1 MALIPFITGVIILL
15 FIGFVYASYQVFL
28 KKSVPPVRVRPG
40 LIYRVLIGYIF
51 VLSVLALVFFS
62 FIQPKLPEYEHTQM
76 EGYEVEYETEEAWIY
91 RQVTPEFLHDQREI
105 TVEGDVFHIR
115 TSLTEEELL
124 EQQGVTIVIERT
136 QDTRSSVGVEQYTGR
151 GDITIPAYI
160 DITDKLSPNTYG
172 YAADGIEIVENNQMD
187 RITLAIFARP
197 VIDRQFQKESTTIVD
212 TSTGYGMGME
222 SEVLRLRVPEHM
234 EIKIDDVLEEIVY
247 EKH

>member
-15 FIGFVYASYQVFL
+15 FIGFVYASYHVFL

-51 VLSVLALVFFS
+51 VLAVLALVFFS
-62 FIQPKLPEYEHTQM
+62 FIQPKLPEYEHRQM
-76 EGYEVEYETEEAWIY
+76 EGYEVEYETEEAWVY

-124 EQQGVTIVIERT
+124 EQGSPTIVIERR

-151 GDITIPAYI
+151 GDLTIPAYI
-160 DITDKLSPNTYG
+160 DITDKLRPNEYG
-172 YAADGIEIVENNQMD
+172 YGADGIEIKENNQTD
-187 RITLAIFARP
+187 KIKLAILARP
-197 VIDRQFQKESTTIVD
+197 VMDRQFQKGP
-212 TSTGYGMGME
+212 TSLVNTSMGYGMGME
-222 SEVLRLRVPEHM
+222 NEVLRLRVPEHI
-234 EIKIDDVLEEIVY
+234 ELKIDDVLEENVY
-247 EKH
+247 EKQ